1 MGAMRGLV
9 APLVAVVTLAALAA
23 AVVAC
28 DPRPDEAACRAMLDH
43 YVEMSARGEPAF
55 ASVPAAAVDDRLRE
69 IVASKRTEPVYAS
82 AVDRCRRETSG
93 SAFAC
98 AMKAPSPNEWEACV
112 Q

>member
-1 MGAMRGLV
+1 
-9 APLVAVVTLAALAA
+9 
-23 AVVAC
+23 
-28 DPRPDEAACRAMLDH
+28 MLDH

-69 IVASKRTEPVYAS
+69 IVAGKRAEPVYAS

-98 AMKAPSPNEWEACV
+98 AMKAQIPNEWEACV